1 MDFDKLSAEEIIHI
15 YSDSIKELKKRNI
28 IRTKNVLG
36 ELGEYLAISH
46 YNNTAGLPKLQPA
59 PIGTQNVDAM
69 SRNGERY
76 SIKSCTTNT
85 TGVFYGLEPKGST
98 SPDKQ
103 AFEYVIICRFDNDY
117 QLQEIYELDW
127 ESFLK
132 HKRWHKRMTAWNL
145 VLSKDLIADA
155 KLVFKKG
162 S

>member
-1 MDFDKLSAEEIIHI
+1 MDFDRLKDEEVIHI

-36 ELGEYLAISH
+36 ELGEYLAISY
-46 YNNTAGLPKLQPA
+46 YNKTSNLPKLQTA

-76 SIKSCTTNT
+76 SIKSCSTST
-85 TGVFYGLEPKGST
+85 TGVFYGLQPKGST
-98 SPDKQ
+98 IPDKQ
-103 AFEYVIICRFDNDY
+103 AFEYVIICHFDDDC

-127 ESFLK
+127 EAFLK

-145 VLSKDLIADA
+145 VLCKELIADA
-155 KLVFKKG
+155 KLIYKKG
-162 S
+162 D

>member
-1 MDFDKLSAEEIIHI
+1 MDFDKLSTEEIIHI

-36 ELGEYLAISH
+36 ELGEYLAILH
-46 YNNTAGLPKLQPA
+46 YNKTAGLPKLQPA

-76 SIKSCTTNT
+76 SIKSSTTNT

-103 AFEYVIICRFDNDY
+103 AFEYVIICRFNNDY
-117 QLQEIYELDW
+117 QLQEIYELNW

-155 KLVFKKG
+155 KLVFKKEN
-162 S
+162 